1 MAISKPS
8 KPENP
13 RNPKTPKDV
22 ELLKS
27 DVASFASSLGLFS
40 TPSSNPGFN
49 DSDFRKKSSL
59 HLKNPSPRKP
69 SNPNHAKSQ
78 NEKNESKNT
87 NAKQNKFRRNDKPR
101 DSAVSVD
108 PRPFDRWKNLPKL
121 PLVKASA
128 LGQWFVEAEELEGK
142 VMGREG
148 RSGGGGGGGGGS
160 GRSSEWISL
169 VAKKKELGERLMAQY
184 ALDYEAVRGND
195 REIKMVF
202 TAQRSGTAVDK
213 VSAFSLLVG
222 DNPIAN
228 LRSLDAILAMVTS
241 KVGKR
246 HALSGFE
253 SLKELFLSS
262 LLPDRKLKPLIQR
275 PLDQLPESKDGN
287 SLLLFWHWE
296 DCLKQRYERFVFA
309 LEEASR
315 DMLPILK
322 DKALKMLYALLSHKS
337 EQERRLLSALVNK
350 LGDPENKGAS
360 NADFYLSKLLTDH
373 PNMKEVVINEVDS
386 FLFRPHL
393 NLRAKYHAAES
404 FLRWSWLRGGYRVGA
419 EKALMEREYGGFKGR
434 VEGGFGWRRGEGL
447 GKDMVAMRERE
458 KVAVGNDSGG
468 REGGG
473 GVRTEGCGVHGSEA
487 SAGRGD
493 VDGLR
498 RCASLQGGVRS
509 GGAQARGAYEEEG
522 GAELPATLRAVVKR
536 ADQMEKKTGE
546 GDALRGDDLRGRLQ
560 VGPKPAKS
568 PNAIQQKSGL
578 VVNFL
583 SQIRLSHK
591 GDGPKVAKRM
601 MDVYFALFKVLI
613 SKPSVGE
620 EVGKNYKKKK
630 EGKED
635 NLLES
640 SVEMDSRILSALLT
654 AYRFLAI
661 ATLSFNFLFLVSL
674 LLVDKLAFLSHGVN
688 RAFPFLSSGEADDL
702 VDVQTPMLFKLVHSK
717 NFNVGVQALML
728 LDKISTKNQVVSD
741 RFYRA
746 LYSKLLLPAVIY
758 SSKAEMFIGLLLR
771 AMKNDINL
779 KRVSAFSKRLLQVAL
794 QQPPQFACG
803 CLFLLSEV
811 LKARPPLW
819 NMVLQSESIDADLE
833 HFEDISEE
841 PESEV
846 GTAPSVNSNENHS
859 VKTES
864 NSSESESEDGL
875 PDSVSSDDLSESE
888 DILGKLGAN
897 AIGEVITASDH
908 NKSQP
913 QAPNMRLPGGY
924 DPRHREPSYCN
935 AEHVSWWE
943 LMVLASH
950 VHPSVATMAMT
961 LLSGTNIVYNG
972 NPLNDLS
979 LTAFLDKFMEKKPK
993 QTAWHGGSQI
1003 EPAKKLD
1010 MNNHLIGAEILA
1022 LAEADVPP
1030 EDVVFHRFYMN
1041 KMVSSKKPKK
1051 KKQKKSAD
1059 DDINEDLL
1067 GVDGSDESDVEVG
1080 GDESDNEEIENML
1093 DSADVPSDNEG
1104 DYDYDDLDKVAN
1116 EDDEDLIGNG
1126 SDADADVPSDLAEE
1140 ADDDDEDISQIDIS
1154 DAFVDEDDL
1163 DDDDH
1168 IDKHSSSNKRKRN
1181 NKSKGRT
1188 GKSPFASVEDYEHLL
1203 KGDDGDNSTRK
1214 EPKSK
1219 KPKSRKRR
1227 KSSD

>member
-1 MAISKPS
+1 MATSKPG
-8 KPENP
+8 KPE
-13 RNPKTPKDV
+13 NPKTPKDI

-27 DVASFASSLGLFS
+27 DVASFASSLGLS
-40 TPSSNPGFN
+40 SAPSSNSGFN

-59 HLKNPSPRKP
+59 QLKNPNPRKP

-78 NEKNESKNT
+78 NEKTESKKT
-87 NAKQNKFRRNDKPR
+87 NAKQNKFRRNDRPR

-108 PRPFDRWKNLPKL
+108 SRPFDRWKNLPKL
-121 PLVKASA
+121 PLMKASA

-142 VMGREG
+142 VVGREG
-148 RSGGGGGGGGGS
+148 RSGGVGGK
-160 GRSSEWISL
+160 SSEWMSS

-184 ALDYEAVRGND
+184 ALDYEVVRGND

-228 LRSLDAILAMVTS
+228 LRSLDALLAMVTS

-253 SLKELFLSS
+253 SLKELFLSC
-262 LLPDRKLKPLIQR
+262 LLPDRKLKLLIQR
-275 PLDQLPESKDGN
+275 PLDHLPESKDGN
-287 SLLLFWHWE
+287 SLLLFWYWE

-322 DKALKMLYALLSHKS
+322 DKSLKMLYALLSNKS

-393 NLRAKYHAAES
+393 NLRAKYHA
-404 FLRWSWLRGGYRVGA
+404 
-419 EKALMEREYGGFKGR
+419 
-434 VEGGFGWRRGEGL
+434 
-447 GKDMVAMRERE
+447 
-458 KVAVGNDSGG
+458 
-468 REGGG
+468 
-473 GVRTEGCGVHGSEA
+473 
-487 SAGRGD
+487 
-493 VDGLR
+493 
-498 RCASLQGGVRS
+498 
-509 GGAQARGAYEEEG
+509 
-522 GAELPATLRAVVKR
+522 
-536 ADQMEKKTGE
+536 
-546 GDALRGDDLRGRLQ
+546 
-560 VGPKPAKS
+560 
-568 PNAIQQKSGL
+568 
-578 VVNFL
+578 VNFL

-601 MDVYFALFKVLI
+601 MDVYFALFK
-613 SKPSVGE
+613 
-620 EVGKNYKKKK
+620 
-630 EGKED
+630 
-635 NLLES
+635 
-640 SVEMDSRILSALLT
+640 
-654 AYRFLAI
+654 
-661 ATLSFNFLFLVSL
+661 
-674 LLVDKLAFLSHGVN
+674 GVN
-688 RAFPFLSSGEADDL
+688 RAFPFLSSGESDDL
-702 VDVQTPMLFKLVHSK
+702 VEVQTPMLFKLVHSK

-758 SSKAEMFIGLLLR
+758 SSKKLSYLVLSLDIPRAVLSENVFLEMFIGLLLR
-771 AMKNDINL
+771 AIKNDINL

-833 HFEDISEE
+833 HFEDILEE
-841 PESEV
+841 PESDV
-846 GTAPSVNSNENHS
+846 GTAPSVNGNENHS
-859 VKTES
+859 AKTES
-864 NSSESESEDGL
+864 NSSESESEDGI
-875 PDSVSSDDLSESE
+875 PDSVSSDDLSEGE
-888 DILGKLGAN
+888 DILGKHGAN

-908 NKSQP
+908 DKSQP
-913 QAPNMRLPGGY
+913 QAPNMRLPVGY

-1030 EDVVFHRFYMN
+1030 EDVVFHKFYMN

-1059 DDINEDLL
+1059 DINEDLLGDDINEDLL
-1067 GVDGSDESDVEVG
+1067 GGDGSDESDVEVG

-1104 DYDYDDLDKVAN
+1104 DYDYDDLDEVAN

-1126 SDADADVPSDLAEE
+1126 SDADVDVPSDLAEE
-1140 ADDDDEDISQIDIS
+1140 ADDDDDDIGQIDIGYS
-1154 DAFVDEDDL
+1154 FVDDNDDDL

-1168 IDKHSSSNKRKRN
+1168 VDKHSSNKRKRN
-1181 NKSKGRT
+1181 NKSKART
-1188 GKSPFASVEDYEHLL
+1188 GKSPFASVEDYVHLL
-1203 KGDDGDNSTRK
+1203 KADEDDPMRK